1 MGTIIVFVKNM
12 RGQRWGMEPKKYFTP
27 KNQLDGNLFKAYHE
41 KLMSHLEEILPL
53 TSPPPIVF

>member
-1 MGTIIVFVKNM
+1 
-12 RGQRWGMEPKKYFTP
+12 MEPKKYFTP